1 MVRILSYLNNQ
12 ELVDGIHA
20 AIPNAEII
28 FIDPNKPLEEN
39 LEADCLLCVASFLDG
54 VDQVIAATNGLKWI
68 HVFGTGID
76 GLPIEA
82 LGDIILTSARGAS
95 AVQVAEWAFTCILAA
110 RKNLPE
116 NWISAPSPFWSIADN
131 IGAVQGQT
139 LSIFGFGSIG
149 KELAKRAF
157 AFDMKVL
164 TMTRQSSVFVDRV
177 ETTDSLEVLFAKADH
192 LVLAAPATTETENYM
207 PLALDI
213 SHKMMIELAKLR
225 RENKELTYL
234 RPDAKSQVTIEYS
247 DDNVPQRI
255 VAIVLSTQH
264 DQFMEDD
271 EKMLQQIKEDIINIL
286 MPRVIAQLPEYVQKL
301 FNDDIT
307 YHINPTGKFVIGGP
321 HGDAGLTGRKI
332 IVDTYGGKGAHGGG
346 AFSGKDPS
354 KVDRSAAYASRHIAK
369 NLVAAGVAD
378 EVLVQ
383 VSYAI
388 GVAEPTSVFVDTYGS
403 SKVDL
408 SNGEIALKVKE
419 VFDMRPAAIEER
431 LKLRNPIYRETAAY
445 GHMGKEPK
453 TITKIFESPYSGKIT
468 KEVELFTWETLD
480 YVEKVKDVFNL

>member
-76 GLPIEA
+76 GFPIEA

-116 NWISAPSPFWSIADN
+116 NWISAPSPLWSIADN

-149 KELAKRAF
+149 KELAKRAL

-192 LVLAAPATTETENYM
+192 LVLAAPATTETDNIVNTKTLRYLKQDAHLVNIARGSLVDENDLK
-207 PLALDI
+207 LALD
-213 SHKMMIELAKLR
+213 SGKLARASLDAVQTEPLPADHWIY
-225 RENKELTYL
+225 ENEK
-234 RPDAKSQVTIEYS
+234 VF
-247 DDNVPQRI
+247 
-255 VAIVLSTQH
+255 LSPH
-264 DQFMEDD
+264 LAWCDM
-271 EKMLQQIKEDIINIL
+271 
-286 MPRVIAQLPEYVQKL
+286 RVI
-301 FNDDIT
+301 
-307 YHINPTGKFVIGGP
+307 
-321 HGDAGLTGRKI
+321 
-332 IVDTYGGKGAHGGG
+332 DTISTS
-346 AFSGKDPS
+346 FLE
-354 KVDRSAAYASRHIAK
+354 
-369 NLVAAGVAD
+369 NLVLFAKQVPLNNVVDKKAG
-378 EVLVQ
+378 
-383 VSYAI
+383 Y
-388 GVAEPTSVFVDTYGS
+388 
-403 SKVDL
+403 
-408 SNGEIALKVKE
+408 
-419 VFDMRPAAIEER
+419 
-431 LKLRNPIYRETAAY
+431 
-445 GHMGKEPK
+445 
-453 TITKIFESPYSGKIT
+453 
-468 KEVELFTWETLD
+468 
-480 YVEKVKDVFNL
+480 